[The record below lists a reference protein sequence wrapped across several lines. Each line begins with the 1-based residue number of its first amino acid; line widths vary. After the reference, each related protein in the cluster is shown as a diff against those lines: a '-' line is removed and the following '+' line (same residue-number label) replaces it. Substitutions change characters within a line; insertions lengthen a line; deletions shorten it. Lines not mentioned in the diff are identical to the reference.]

1 MIPSVG
7 DIYCVYSDKLQQYVA
22 CQITMLRETDSKR
35 NPQLAAVLELDW
47 TGDRLPDGA
56 ELHTMKP
63 LVCDFYFWNHRLDH
77 SFVGANVPPN
87 YTLVGNI
94 PPLVQEETNSYS
106 GGWHVGGSLHRQRNW
121 EKIDPGKR
129 EQFKAAANDDTL
141 IEIGGQS
148 IRRDTSKINDTILQV
163 IDDMSELDKLPC
175 LMTIHT
181 DNADQAL
188 IHYVN
193 SNPLIHELQLAS
205 CSSSQL
211 DLRNSHVSR
220 LILNA
225 EGIEELYLN
234 EDLEQLM
241 LSGTLSLGLAIHAHE
256 DGRWMGVQYSAD
268 VPTFHG
274 LDRLNA
280 LSLTNVKEINMQQIV
295 VRFPHL
301 YELRIW
307 GKPGII
313 SNLHSLEQLKE
324 LHRFTTYDLFGFTGE
339 EFPAPDRLPHL
350 SMLWMTSLPTDA
362 GKLIKAAYKKEVPR
376 GLDLSITKARK
387 PEWLAENLDNPFR
400 DWDGRE
406 QITAAN
412 AKKSAQLYKKML
424 ATVRTLD
431 EQMGIDTV
439 NATLKSLVTEYTEAF
454 NKMDRRT
461 GFIETVEREEIYM
474 VLAGLLDQVE
484 QQLGEQRKT
493 LIDRDPLFELFDQLR
508 DF

>member
-1 MIPSVG
+1 
-7 DIYCVYSDKLQQYVA
+7 
-22 CQITMLRETDSKR
+22 
-35 NPQLAAVLELDW
+35 
-47 TGDRLPDGA
+47 
-56 ELHTMKP
+56 
-63 LVCDFYFWNHRLDH
+63 
-77 SFVGANVPPN
+77 
-87 YTLVGNI
+87 
-94 PPLVQEETNSYS
+94 
-106 GGWHVGGSLHRQRNW
+106 
-121 EKIDPGKR
+121 
-129 EQFKAAANDDTL
+129 
-141 IEIGGQS
+141 
-148 IRRDTSKINDTILQV
+148 
-163 IDDMSELDKLPC
+163 MSELDKLPC

-188 IHYVN
+188 IHYVK
-193 SNPLIHELQLAS
+193 SNPFINELQLIS

-241 LSGTLSLGLAIHAHE
+241 LSGTLSPGLTIHAHE

-313 SNLHSLEQLKE
+313 SNLHSLERLKE
-324 LHRFTTYDLFGFTGE
+324 LRQFTTYDLFGFKGE

-350 SMLWMTSLPTDA
+350 SMLWMTSLPADA

-387 PEWLAENLDNPFR
+387 PEWLTENLDNPFR

-431 EQMGIDTV
+431 EQMGINTV

-454 NKMDRRT
+454 NEMDRRI

-484 QQLGEQRKT
+484 QQLGEQRKAFV
-493 LIDRDPLFELFDQLR
+493 DRDPLFEIFDQLR